1 MPPRSRRTANI
12 LARERLQQAR
22 IGDED
27 VLDVLRI
34 WYFKQNKTRCNV
46 FPAGATS
53 VNSDTLGGVRTRTGT
68 VVLTRITTKYLAA
81 FNLLCRW
88 LAENAP
94 STLKNFAY
102 SSINLNYG
110 YAARRHR
117 DANNVGPSI
126 TKSFG
131 QFTGGLLLYW
141 PFDDGQSDIN
151 DFVDSAALTIDTHR
165 EMVLFDGPRCH
176 TVTPFQGERYSVV
189 FFTAPKFEKMR
200 ADSIRV
206 LQENGATWPSET
218 SQRHFQNLIGPPTGS
233 SNSIRVMF
241 GYEEKAAAI
250 QCAGTP
256 ITKLP
261 TDALLIILSY
271 QLSPMTMAVTC
282 SLSMRFRDL
291 SWTTAA
297 WARSVVDAS
306 RVRPV
311 GHKALGHYRLLLQA
325 RHVVSGP
332 WASANVG
339 VLMSKDFAVW
349 TWYQYL
355 VESCGM
361 YVCVSQSPVR
371 RSVTVRT
378 DSAVGMVIGM
388 STSKEPRDIISSMR
402 KASRKRAFYGAFMN
416 EETIAFLNNGKVI
429 HLGDSLNYAGER
441 FVTIT
446 LAEDSLELRF
456 DVQSYSLHIPKGETN
471 TDKETYGA
479 VVMETRRGVN
489 PCWTAL

>member
-1 MPPRSRRTANI
+1 M
-12 LARERLQQAR
+12 
-22 IGDED
+22 
-27 VLDVLRI
+27 
-34 WYFKQNKTRCNV
+34 
-46 FPAGATS
+46 FPAGVTC
-53 VNSDTLGGVRTRTGT
+53 VNSDTLGAVRTRTGT
-68 VVLTRITTKYLAA
+68 VVLTRSTTKYLAA

-306 RVRPV
+306 KVRPV
-311 GHKALGHYRLLLQA
+311 GQKALGHYKLWGQT
-325 RHVVSGP
+325 RHVVNGP

-339 VLMSKDFAVW
+339 VLTS
-349 TWYQYL
+349 TYL
-355 VESCGM
+355 AAWRWQQREGGHLVKAGGKF
-361 YVCVSQSPVR
+361 VCVSQSPVR
-371 RSVTVRT
+371 GSVTVRV
-378 DSAVGMVIGM
+378 DSVAGMTIGL
-388 STSKEPRDIISSMR
+388 STSKKPRDVVAAVK
-402 KASRKRAFYGAFMN
+402 KATGKQAFYGARVD
-416 EETIAFLNNGKVI
+416 EESVSFLRNGKE
-429 HLGDSLNYAGER
+429 LGERSYHSDDR
-441 FVTIT
+441 FVTFAF
-446 LAEDSLELRF
+446 AEGSMELRLGSRCF
-456 DVQSYSLHIPKGETN
+456 SHHIGLN
-471 TDKETYGA
+471 ADQGTYGA
-479 VVMETRRGVN
+479 VVVDSRRSID
-489 PCWTAL
+489 PCWTML